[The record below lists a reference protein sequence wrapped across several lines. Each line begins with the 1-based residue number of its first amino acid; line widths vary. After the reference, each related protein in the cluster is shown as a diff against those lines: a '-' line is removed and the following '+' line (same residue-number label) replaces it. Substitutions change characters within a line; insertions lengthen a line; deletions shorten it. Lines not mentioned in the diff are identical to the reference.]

1 MTKLSA
7 LALIAALLLLAGC
20 SKQAATPVAA
30 AEGPK
35 RVTVPVAQAT
45 TRTVPAGFD
54 VTGAFVAEES
64 SDIAPHV
71 PGRVIATPV
80 NAGDFVRQ
88 GQVIAEFEHR
98 DAQLR
103 VDQAKAQLNQAT
115 AAMRQAQSRIGYGGN
130 GAFDPSQM
138 PEVAAANAAYQS
150 AKAQAKLAAADAN
163 RFAALV
169 ATGDVSRSNFEK
181 VRTQQETADAQ
192 ANAARQQYEAAL
204 NGARQAWGG
213 VEGSQAAVEA
223 ARAQLA
229 QAEKSLAD
237 TTIRA
242 PFDGF
247 ISDRPVAAGEHVGL
261 ANKLATIVK
270 IGSMKLELQTPEQRA
285 SQVKTGMT
293 VTARVAAWPDRVFT
307 GKVTAVNPSV
317 NPASRI
323 FLVEARF
330 DNPKSEL
337 RPGMFSTARIQLPGG
352 ESAVFVPR
360 TAVQR
365 DKTTDSFQLF
375 TIENGVARL
384 KVVVPGEADGDQ
396 IRIVNGLTG
405 NETVAAGG
413 LANLFDG
420 VPVEAK
426 Q

>member
-1 MTKLSA
+1 MTRLYPIA
-7 LALIAALLLLAGC
+7 LLAALLVLAGC
-20 SKQAATPVAA
+20 SKQSATPVAA
-30 AEGPK
+30 AEAK
-35 RVTVPVAQAT
+35 RVSVPTAQAS

-80 NAGDFVRQ
+80 DAGDFVRQ

-103 VDQAKAQLNQAT
+103 VEQAKAQLNQAT

-130 GAFDPSQM
+130 GAFDPSLM

-181 VRTQQETADAQ
+181 IRTQQETADAQ

-229 QAEKSLAD
+229 QAEKALAD

-293 VTARVAAWPDRVFT
+293 VTARVAAWPDRLFT
-307 GKVTAVNPSV
+307 GKVTAVNPSI

-396 IRIVNGLTG
+396 LRIVNGLTG
-405 NETVAAGG
+405 NETVATGG
-413 LANLFDG
+413 LANLYDG

-426 Q
+426 H

>member
-1 MTKLSA
+1 MNRLCPLA
-7 LALIAALLLLAGC
+7 LAAAVLVLAGC

-35 RVTVPVAQAT
+35 RITVPTAQAS

-80 NAGDFVRQ
+80 DAGDFVRK

-103 VDQAKAQLNQAT
+103 VEQAKAQLNQAT

-181 VRTQQETADAQ
+181 VRTQQETAEAH

-204 NGARQAWGG
+204 NSARQAWGG

-352 ESAVFVPR
+352 ENAVFVPR

-365 DKTTDSFQLF
+365 DKTTDSFQIF

-384 KVVVPGEADGDQ
+384 KVVVPGESDGDQ

-405 NETVAAGG
+405 NETVATGS

-420 VPVEAK
+420 APVEAK

>member
-1 MTKLSA
+1 MTRLYPLA
-7 LALIAALLLLAGC
+7 LAAAVLVLAGC

-35 RVTVPVAQAT
+35 RITVPTAQAT

-71 PGRVIATPV
+71 PGRVIVTPV
-80 NAGDFVRQ
+80 NAGDFVRK

-103 VDQAKAQLNQAT
+103 VEQAKAQLNQAT

-181 VRTQQETADAQ
+181 VRTQQETAEAH

-204 NGARQAWGG
+204 NSARQAWGG

-223 ARAQLA
+223 ARAQLS

>member
-1 MTKLSA
+1 MTRLYPLA
-7 LALIAALLLLAGC
+7 LAAAVLVLAGC

-35 RVTVPVAQAT
+35 RITVPTAQAT

-80 NAGDFVRQ
+80 NAGDFVRK

-103 VDQAKAQLNQAT
+103 VEQAKAQLNQAT

-181 VRTQQETADAQ
+181 VRTQQETAEAH

-204 NGARQAWGG
+204 NSARQAWGG

-352 ESAVFVPR
+352 ENAVFVPR

-365 DKTTDSFQLF
+365 DKTTDSFQIF

-384 KVVVPGEADGDQ
+384 KVVVPGESDGDQ

-405 NETVAAGG
+405 NETVATGS

-420 VPVEAK
+420 APVEAK